1 MTMSKKKH
9 QQVVTAKSN
18 ELISEAPTT
27 SEMSSMPWLNRVSS
41 GWLPYCFIALL
52 GILLYANTFNHE
64 FALDDEIII
73 CENPS
78 ILKGMD
84 GIGEIFSSDIFDS
97 YNKSQGAEASLT
109 GGRYRPFSLATF
121 AIEQEFIGT
130 LPEGI
135 QDKSWDLNQNGIGDA
150 EEDLNHDGLYNNN
163 DVKVKGMAFRH
174 VNNVLLYILSICIL
188 YMFLTRF
195 FFKDKRWLALLICLL
210 FLSHPI
216 HTEVVANVKSRDE
229 ILSLMCMILT
239 MYSTF
244 MYVENKKMKWMIW
257 SLVFY
262 FVGLLSKEYGVTLL
276 VILPISLYV
285 YYKELSGK
293 QIIQTCVGL
302 VLTFVIY
309 FGIRSSM
316 VASMA
321 SNAFQESDL
330 LNNPYLY
337 ASGTQAWATKI
348 FINLKYFM
356 MLIFPVS
363 LSCDYGFNS
372 IPYRSFANPE
382 VWASLVL
389 LISLMLCTLWAFIKR
404 NSLVIPLLFILTHL
418 MLVNNFLFNIGATMG
433 ERLVYHSSLGLC
445 VLIIYGVYYLS
456 SHKFKLPDYTV
467 WIIFLPMMI
476 LYSIKTF
483 SRNPA
488 WKNDITLYFTDIKT
502 HPNSTM
508 LNGNLCK
515 HYFDLSLLPKNQSR
529 KNVLLDSSLF
539 YGRKAM
545 SLYPKYAVT
554 LRNMGVAKVTLGD
567 MDSAAYFWLKA
578 KEITPNDKVLLGYI
592 DNAAGKFYNDGNKSF
607 NENNLPL
614 ALTQFQRAHDI
625 KPNDH
630 RPLYFLGMVYLKM
643 NDKAKAKAMWTEGLK
658 YAPNDQILKNALLGL
673 GN

>member
-1 MTMSKKKH
+1 MSKKNQK
-9 QQVVTAKSN
+9 QKGTVETAELKSDPMPVTNIPPKGI
-18 ELISEAPTT
+18 LDK
-27 SEMSSMPWLNRVSS
+27 LSS
-41 GWLPYCFIALL
+41 GWLPYCFIVLL

-130 LPEGI
+130 LPDGI
-135 QDKSWDLNQNGIGDA
+135 QDQSWDLNHNGVGDI
-150 EEDLNHDGLYNNN
+150 EEDINKDGLYNMN
-163 DVKVKGMAFRH
+163 DVKVKGMSFRH
-174 VNNVLLYILSICIL
+174 VNNVLLYIFSICVL
-188 YMFLTRF
+188 YMFFVRF
-195 FFKDKRWLALLICLL
+195 FFKDKKWLALLICLL
-210 FLSHPI
+210 FLTHPI

-229 ILSLMCMILT
+229 ILSLMFMVLT
-239 MYSTF
+239 MYCTF
-244 MYVENKKMKWMIW
+244 NYVERRKRSWMIW
-257 SLVFY
+257 SLLCY
-262 FVGLLSKEYGVTLL
+262 FFGLLSKEYGVTLL
-276 VILPISLYV
+276 VILPVSLYV
-285 YYKELSGK
+285 YYKQMSWK
-293 QIIQTCVGL
+293 QIAQTCAGL
-302 VLTFVIY
+302 LLTFIIY

-321 SNAFQESDL
+321 SNAFQETDL

-337 ASGTQAWATKI
+337 ATGGQALATKI
-348 FINLKYFM
+348 FINLKYVL
-356 MLIFPVS
+356 MLIYPTS

-372 IPYRSFANPE
+372 IPYRSFSDPA
-382 VWASLVL
+382 VWGSLVL
-389 LISLMLCTLWAFIKR
+389 LISLSLCILWAIIRR

-418 MLVNNFLFNIGATMG
+418 VLVNNFLFNIGATMG
-433 ERLVYHSSLGLC
+433 ERLVYHSSLGVCIL
-445 VLIIYGVYYLS
+445 LIYGVYYLGTQ
-456 SHKFKLPDYTV
+456 KFKLPDYTV
-467 WIIFLPMMI
+467 WIIFLPLMV

-515 HYFDLSLLPKNQSR
+515 HYFDLSLLPANKER

-567 MDSAAYFWLKA
+567 MDSAAYYWLKA

-607 NENNLPL
+607 KENNLPL
-614 ALTQFQRAHDI
+614 ALVQFQNAHEI

-643 NDKAKAKAMWTEGLK
+643 NDKVKAKAMWNEGLK
-658 YAPNDQILKNALLGL
+658 YAPNDQVLKNALIGL